1 MLKVAAGGVSGA
13 LNFQGT
19 WNANTN
25 TPTLTSGVGTK
36 GYYYVVSTAG
46 TTNLNG
52 ITDWQPGDW
61 AVFSGTV
68 WQKVDNSDA
77 VTSVNGQVG
86 AVSLTVTDIPGAVA
100 NTTTITAGVGL
111 NGGGSLAN
119 SVTLNLANTVVTAG
133 SYGGSTNAASFTV
146 DAQGRLTAAA
156 NVAIPQGTVTSVS
169 AGTGLDGGTITSSGT
184 ISLANTA
191 VTAATYT
198 NATITVDAQ
207 GRLTNAASGTA
218 PVTSVTG
225 TAPVVSSGG
234 TTPAISMAAAN
245 GTTNGYLTSTD
256 WTTFNSKQPAGSYV
270 TSVSGT
276 TGRVTSTGG
285 TTPVIDLA
293 NTTVTAGA
301 YGDAGNVATFTVDA
315 YGRLTAAAN
324 AAISISV
331 GQVSGAVPNTRN
343 INTGTGLTGGG
354 NLSADLTLSVTAN
367 STQQLVGVQN
377 NGVAVATRQ
386 IINFVPGNNVTLTA
400 ADDSGAGRANVTISA
415 SGGLALTNDNSTNAT
430 RYITLTANSSGT
442 ITAANVATTKL
453 SFNPSTG
460 KLNASLFQ
468 AENGIYINKKTVSS
482 NVSVDAGY
490 SAMSVGVVTI
500 DSGVSV
506 TLANA
511 SRWVVL

>member
-25 TPTLTSGVGTK
+25 TPTLTSSVGTK

-52 ITDWQPGDW
+52 ITDWQAGDW

-86 AVSLTVTDIPGAVA
+86 AVSLVVGDIPGAVA

-111 NGGGSLAN
+111 DGGGNLASNITIDLANTAVVAASYGGGS
-119 SVTLNLANTVVTAG
+119 
-133 SYGGSTNAASFTV
+133 NAASFTV

-156 NVAIPQGTVTSVS
+156 NVAIPQGTITSIT

-191 VTAATYT
+191 VTAASYT

-207 GRLTNAASGTA
+207 GRLTSAASGTA
-218 PVTSVTG
+218 PVTSVSG

-245 GTTNGYLTSTD
+245 ATTDGYLTSTD

-293 NTTVTAGA
+293 TTAVSAASYGSANTVG
-301 YGDAGNVATFTVDA
+301 TFTVDA

-324 AAISISV
+324 ASISINV
-331 GQVSGAVPNTRN
+331 AAVSGAVPNTVN
-343 INTGTGLTGGG
+343 VLAGTGLSGGG
-354 NLSADLTLSVTAN
+354 ALTAN
-367 STQQLVGVQN
+367 VTLNVSANTTQQLVGVQN
-377 NGVAVATRQ
+377 NGVDVATRQ
-386 IINFVPGNNVTLTA
+386 IVNFIPGNNVTLTT
-400 ADDSGAGRANVTISA
+400 ADDSANGRANVTINA
-415 SGGLALTNDNSTNAT
+415 SGGLALTDDNSTNAT
-430 RYITLTANSSGT
+430 RYITLTASTSGT
-442 ITAANVATTKL
+442 ITAANVASTKL
-453 SFNPSTG
+453 TFNPSTG
-460 KLNASLFQ
+460 KVAASLFQ

-500 DSGVSV
+500 NSGVSV

-511 SRWVVL
+511 SRWVIL

>member
-1 MLKVAAGGVSGA
+1 MTQA
-13 LNFQGT
+13 
-19 WNANTN
+19 NA
-25 TPTLTSGVGTK
+25 
-36 GYYYVVSTAG
+36 
-46 TTNLNG
+46 
-52 ITDWQPGDW
+52 
-61 AVFSGTV
+61 
-68 WQKVDNSDA
+68 
-77 VTSVNGQVG
+77 
-86 AVSLTVTDIPGAVA
+86 
-100 NTTTITAGVGL
+100 
-111 NGGGSLAN
+111 
-119 SVTLNLANTVVTAG
+119 
-133 SYGGSTNAASFTV
+133 TV
-146 DAQGRLTAAA
+146 D
-156 NVAIPQGTVTSVS
+156 
-169 AGTGLDGGTITSSGT
+169 
-184 ISLANTA
+184 
-191 VTAATYT
+191 
-198 NATITVDAQ
+198 
-207 GRLTNAASGTA
+207 
-218 PVTSVTG
+218 
-225 TAPVVSSGG
+225 
-234 TTPAISMAAAN
+234 
-245 GTTNGYLTSTD
+245 GYLSSTD
-256 WTTFNSKQPAGSYV
+256 WNTFNSKQPAGSYV

-301 YGDAGNVATFTVDA
+301 YGDAGNVATFSVDA

-343 INTGTGLTGGG
+343 INTGTGLAGGG

-430 RYITLTANSSGT
+430 RYITLTGNTSGT
-442 ITAANVATTKL
+442 ITAANIATTKL
-453 SFNPSTG
+453 FFNASTG

-468 AENGIYINKKTVSS
+468 AENGIYINKKTISS
-482 NVSVDAGY
+482 NVSVDADY

-500 DSGVSV
+500 SSGVTV

>member
-19 WNANTN
+19 WNASTN
-25 TPTLTSGVGTK
+25 TPTLTSSVGTK

-68 WQKVDNSDA
+68 WKKVDNSDA
-77 VTSVNGQVG
+77 VVSVNGQVG
-86 AVSLTVTDIPGAVA
+86 AVSLTVADIPGAVA
-100 NTTTITAGVGL
+100 NTTTITAGIGL
-111 NGGGSLAN
+111 DGGGSLAN
-119 SVTLNLANTVVTAG
+119 NVTIDLANTTVSAG
-133 SYGGSTNAASFTV
+133 NYGGGTDAASFTV

-156 NVAIPQGTVTSVS
+156 NVAIPQGTVTSVT
-169 AGTGLDGGTITSSGT
+169 AGTGLNGGTITSSGT
-184 ISLANTA
+184 ISLTNTA
-191 VTAATYT
+191 VTPATYT

-245 GTTNGYLTSTD
+245 ATTDGYLTSTD
-256 WTTFNSKQPAGSYV
+256 WNTFNNKQPSGSYV

-276 TGRVTSTGG
+276 TGRITSTGG
-285 TTPVIDLA
+285 TTPVLDLA
-293 NTTVTAGA
+293 NTTVTAGG
-301 YGDAGNVATFTVDA
+301 YGDAGNVASFSVDA

-324 AAISISV
+324 TAISISV
-331 GQVSGAVPNTRN
+331 GQVSGAVPNTRA

-354 NLSADLTLSVTAN
+354 NLSADRTLSVTAN

-377 NGVAVATRQ
+377 NGVDVGTRQ
-386 IINFVPGNNVTLTA
+386 IVNFIPGNNVTLTT
-400 ADDSGAGRANVTISA
+400 ADDAGAGRANVTINA
-415 SGGLALTNDNSTNAT
+415 TGGLSLTNDNSTNAT
-430 RYITLTANSSGT
+430 RYITLTASTSGT
-442 ITAANVATTKL
+442 ITAANVASTKL
-453 SFNPSTG
+453 TFNPSTG
-460 KLNASLFQ
+460 KVNASLFQ

-511 SRWVVL
+511 SRWVIL